1 MSFYFDESKAV
12 SIVLFILKKMKG
24 KIDRHKL
31 SKILYFAD
39 QKHLA
44 RYGRPVL
51 GDKYIAMSNGPV
63 PSTLYDAIKS
73 IDDDRYSFDLFK
85 NNLTSEGK
93 YNIVSIQEPDMDE
106 LSESDI
112 ECLLESLKE
121 NASLSF
127 SKLTEKSHGPAW
139 ESAGKDARIPIKQI
153 AKEGNASSDMI
164 KYINENIDDYHLSQA
179 TF

>member
-1 MSFYFDESKAV
+1 MSFYFDESKALSV
-12 SIVLFILKKMKG
+12 VLFILKELKG

-39 QKHLA
+39 QKHLT

-73 IDDDRYSFDLFK
+73 INDNRYLFDLFK
-85 NNLTSEGK
+85 NSLKTELYFILSDK
-93 YNIVSIQEPDMDE
+93 QPDMDE

-112 ECLLESLKE
+112 ECLMESINE

-127 SKLTEKSHGPAW
+127 PKLTLKSHGTAW
-139 ESAGKDARIPIKQI
+139 EHACKDSQIPIEWI
-153 AKEGNASSDMI
+153 AKEGNASKEMI
-164 KYINENIDDYHLSQA
+164 QYIKENIEDCQLYSSSLL
-179 TF
+179 